1 LPSYIYKA
9 RDASGK
15 AVRGVMEAAAKE
27 ELIDKLRKM
36 GYMATY
42 VNEVSPGIN
51 IESLVDRLRIIST
64 EDMIVFNVQLSNMIN
79 AGINILTSLAVLKNQ
94 IENKKLRD
102 VVDTISRSVEG
113 GDTFSQALSR
123 HPRVFPSIFVS
134 MVKAGEASG
143 QLDTILTRYA
153 VFAEQQQDLRQKIQ
167 SALFYPLILIIAG
180 IIVTL
185 FIVTFIIPQFTEIFV
200 KAGVQLPVPTLILY
214 KIGTGIKRF
223 WPIIILLVI
232 LVYLSVRAYVNTQ
245 AGKLRFDRFK
255 LKLPII
261 GSLHRKA
268 AISRFTRTLGTLVT
282 SGVPILE
289 SLNIVK
295 EAIGNEVLARVIENV
310 RDSVEKGE
318 KLAEPLK
325 ISEEFPLDTVQM
337 IAVGEET
344 GNLDTMLNKIS
355 DFYDMY
361 LGYTIKKLTA
371 IIEPLFLLIIGGLV
385 AFIMASMLL
394 PIFDMIKTL
403 RH

>member
-1 LPSYIYKA
+1 
-9 RDASGK
+9 
-15 AVRGVMEAAAKE
+15 V
-27 ELIDKLRKM
+27 
-36 GYMATY
+36 
-42 VNEVSPGIN
+42 
-51 IESLVDRLRIIST
+51 
-64 EDMIVFNVQLSNMIN
+64 
-79 AGINILTSLAVLKNQ
+79 
-94 IENKKLRD
+94 
-102 VVDTISRSVEG
+102 
-113 GDTFSQALSR
+113 
-123 HPRVFPSIFVS
+123 
-134 MVKAGEASG
+134 
-143 QLDTILTRYA
+143 
-153 VFAEQQQDLRQKIQ
+153 
-167 SALFYPLILIIAG
+167 
-180 IIVTL
+180 
-185 FIVTFIIPQFTEIFV
+185 
-200 KAGVQLPVPTLILY
+200 
-214 KIGTGIKRF
+214 
-223 WPIIILLVI
+223 VI
-232 LVYLSVRAYVNTQ
+232 LVYLSARAYVNTE

-268 AISRFTRTLGTLVT
+268 AISRFTRTLGTLVA

-295 EAIGNEVLARVIENV
+295 EAIGNEVLARVIENM
-310 RDSVEKGE
+310 RNSVEKGE
-318 KLAEPLK
+318 RLAEPLK

-371 IIEPLFLLIIGGLV
+371 IIEPLFLLIIGSLV